1 MYFKFVSSFGSKM
14 NSIKYLKRRVLLKI
28 MSFLPLPDIPPSSD
42 EIDIVIPVIEK
53 DLDILPLCLEG
64 VKKNVQNRIKNIY
77 LVAPQNNQIMEF
89 CRCNS
94 IEFVDET
101 TVLGFGPKDLCLKI
115 KEKDKIVDRSG
126 WLFQQL
132 IKLSGRVGTCDHYL
146 CIDSDHVLLRPHTF
160 LAENGKPVFYM
171 SSEMH
176 CPYYANIKRITSL
189 KKLSAFSYV
198 AHKMLFSKKMLN
210 DLHKNIEEKC
220 KTDWIKAV
228 LEKYDR
234 TQQAGF
240 SEFELYG
247 NFVREKYVRPWK
259 QKAFSYMKKSDYDN
273 LVSLYGKKYNSITF
287 PAYMN

>member
-1 MYFKFVSSFGSKM
+1 MYFKFISSFGSKM
-14 NSIKYLKRRVLLKI
+14 NSIKYLKRRALLKI
-28 MSFLPLPDIPPSSD
+28 MSFLPLPDIPPSSE

-101 TVLGFGPKDLCLKI
+101 TVLGFGPKELCLKI
-115 KEKDKIVDRSG
+115 NEKDKIVDRSG

-146 CIDSDHVLLRPHTF
+146 CIDSDHILLRPHTF
-160 LAENGKPVFYM
+160 LAKNGNPVFYV

-176 CPYYANIKRITSL
+176 SPYYDNIKRITSM
-189 KKLSAFSYV
+189 KKMSALSYV
-198 AHKMLFSKKMLN
+198 AHKMLFSKKKLN
-210 DLHKNIEEKC
+210 ELHKNIEEKC
-220 KTDWIKAV
+220 KTDWIAAI
-228 LEKYDR
+228 LENYDR
-234 TQQAGF
+234 SQQAGF

-247 NFVREKYVRPWK
+247 NFVRKKYVRPWK
-259 QKAFSYMKKSDYDN
+259 QKAFSYMEKNDYDY